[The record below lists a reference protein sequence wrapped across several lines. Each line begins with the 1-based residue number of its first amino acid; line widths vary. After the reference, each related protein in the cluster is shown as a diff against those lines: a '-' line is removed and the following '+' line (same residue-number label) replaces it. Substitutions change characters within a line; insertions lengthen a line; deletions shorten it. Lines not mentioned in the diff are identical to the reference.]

1 MLKLLLKVTCLPL
14 FGVLLGLWLVNSSN
28 NKVNEMPLSIN
39 LLDYISEEKPVEDA
53 EVNSL
58 MPRGRSAK
66 SEIAKMDTASDPYN
80 FLGDFAE
87 KVREAFQ
94 SPEDFERV
102 FMKASK
108 PIVTSTPKAQTR
120 AAAVTSALAEAQG
133 VPLETPNI
141 QADVPEV
148 PQAQFMPS
156 TTPAP
161 SMRTSSGGIMSMST
175 PAEDMGTD
183 AADFMQTNTFTIL
196 KGVEGYKDKAY
207 LGVINEKNRS
217 GLTVGAGLDLGQHS
231 KEGLLKM
238 GVPASVVEKADK
250 AGWIGLNAANVID
263 PETGKPA
270 ANRARAK
277 QLLSAKVAEQ
287 KANGTFPEFTPEEVA
302 AFTKPV
308 YKNYEKAAKSQ
319 YEGTYGEGSWNKL
332 NQNVRA
338 VLSTEK
344 YHRGGG
350 YTLPDAMLKGARK
363 NDAQLAAS
371 GIKDASR
378 RRNMQYWLKEIGE

>member
-1 MLKLLLKVTCLPL
+1 
-14 FGVLLGLWLVNSSN
+14 
-28 NKVNEMPLSIN
+28 MPFSIN
-39 LLDYISEEKPVEDA
+39 LAEYISEETPVEEQDI
-53 EVNSL
+53 NSL

-66 SEIAKMDTASDPYN
+66 SETAKMEPLSDPYS
-80 FLGDFAE
+80 FLGDFSTKLRDAL
-87 KVREAFQ
+87 Q
-94 SPEDFERV
+94 SPQDFERV
-102 FMKASK
+102 FMKPKKTLST
-108 PIVTSTPKAQTR
+108 PTPKAQAR
-120 AAAVTSALAEAQG
+120 AASIAAALDEAQG

-141 QADVPEV
+141 QADVPAV
-148 PQAQFMPS
+148 QYMPS
-156 TTPAP
+156 TTPTP
-161 SMRTSSGGIMSMST
+161 MMRTSSGGIMSAST
-175 PAEDMGTD
+175 PAKDMGTD

-196 KGVEGYKDKAY
+196 KGVEGYKESAY

-250 AGWIGLNAANVID
+250 AGWIGLNADTVID

-270 ANRARAK
+270 ASRARAK
-277 QLLSAKVAEQ
+277 ELLSAKVSEQ
-287 KANGTFPEFTPEEVA
+287 KANGTFPEFTPNEIA

-308 YKNYEKAAKSQ
+308 YKTYENSAKSQ
-319 YEGTYGEGSWNKL
+319 YEGTYGKGSWNEL
-332 NQNVRA
+332 SRDVHA

-350 YTLPDAMLKGARK
+350 YKLPDAMLEGARK

-378 RRNMQYWLKEIGE
+378 RRNMQYWLKQIGE